1 MQVCRVLQGG
11 AERGSGCGM
20 ASRQAKDVSGIAADC
35 ELGAYDHQLSLA
47 CPAGVPGCEGR
58 GQFGFLGGGRKG
70 ERQ

>member
-1 MQVCRVLQGG
+1 MQVRWVLQGS
-11 AERGSGCGM
+11 AECRSGCGL
-20 ASRQAKDVSGIAADC
+20 ASRHAQDVPVIPADC